1 MGGGPS
7 QISLGVKGTPT
18 PGCFCQRVRKRLKR
32 KELSFWFVQKNAKKR
47 KRVPKNVKRKNL
59 SIVASDEWPF
69 PAGSE
74 SSVGSAQG
82 KGVAPGVGLEWTV
95 SGMGRTSPLP
105 LDFLE
110 LRILKGL
117 RERAA

>member
-1 MGGGPS
+1 MEQGS
-7 QISLGVKGTPT
+7 KGIRAAGYPH
-18 PGCFCQRVRKRLKR
+18 PGCFLAKSAEAIEKKRVEFLWSAKKCKRVR
-32 KELSFWFVQKNAKKR
+32 
-47 KRVPKNVKRKNL
+47 KNVKRKNL

-82 KGVAPGVGLEWTV
+82 KRVAPGVGLGWTV

-105 LDFLE
+105 PDFLE

-117 RERAA
+117 REKAA